1 MGYCEK
7 RITKAGQPRY
17 TAMYLD
23 VDNKYRSAGTFDL
36 KKDAKKAW
44 QKAESKAHEGQGE
57 YLVRGRMS
65 FETYVN
71 EHWKPNLTVEVKTL
85 ETYSYE
91 LHAHILGYFAERRMI
106 DIRAADIRRWLTQLK
121 QGGVS
126 AATRKYLKT
135 LLSTIFSNAVND
147 DIVPAN
153 PCLKVK
159 TEKVAKKAL
168 RIVTPEQYDKFYAA
182 LVHDIWKLLVE
193 VAIETGMRWG
203 EITELRVKDFEP
215 KQHRLRV
222 SRAVVQV
229 NRKFHPQGGRFLVKP
244 PKDHE
249 QRVLRIRE
257 GLTKRIK
264 DHIATRNLKKEDLL
278 FWYIPEAIEPGVVEP
293 APMDL
298 GRTEPN
304 EKGRTYQHGSMSAY
318 TAGRCHCEHCK
329 DAMTD
334 YRRKR
339 RASGKDQPRRQRRW
353 DTDGHI
359 PSRWFRER
367 VIRPALAAA
376 DLPVDIRM
384 HLLRHAH
391 ASWLL
396 NGGATLMDVKDR
408 LGHASILTT
417 ERYLHT
423 VDDSG
428 MAALDALERVRQGGH
443 PDVEVLG
450 SVILTG
456 LVSQEPLNQDEL
468 AKIDSQLL
476 FSYLGTFQAEMNRR
490 LIQNEM
496 KIGAAA

>member
-23 VDNKYRSAGTFDL
+23 IDNKYRSAGTYDL
-36 KKDAKKAW
+36 KKDATKAW
-44 QKAESKAHEGQGE
+44 QKAESKVHEGQGE

-71 EHWKPNLTVEVKTL
+71 EHWLPNLTVEVKTL
-85 ETYSYE
+85 ETYTYD

-121 QGGVS
+121 QSGAS
-126 AATRKYLKT
+126 AATRKHLKT

-159 TEKVAKKAL
+159 TEKVPKKKP
-168 RIVTPEQYDKFYAA
+168 RIVTPEQFDTFHSAI
-182 LVHDIWKLLVE
+182 VHNIWQLLVE

-215 KQHRLRV
+215 ERSQLRV
-222 SRAVVQV
+222 ARAVVQV
-229 NRKFHPQGGRFLVKP
+229 NPRFHPQGGRFLVKP

-249 QRVLRIRE
+249 QRTIKIRK
-257 GLTKRIK
+257 GLVKWIK
-264 DHIATRNLKKEDLL
+264 EHISKHDLQADDLL
-278 FWYIPEAIEPGVVEP
+278 FWYIPDAYEP
-293 APMDL
+293 AAVTPRPNEL

-304 EKGRTYQHGSMSAY
+304 QKGRTYLHGTMSAY
-318 TAGRCHCEHCK
+318 SAGECRCEHCRA
-329 DAMTD
+329 AMAE

-339 RASGKDQPRRQRRW
+339 RAQGKDQPRKRRQW

-359 PSRWFRER
+359 PGRWFRDKI
-367 VIRPALAAA
+367 IRPALAKAN
-376 DLPVDIRM
+376 LPLDIRM

-396 NGGATLMDVKDR
+396 EGGANLKDVAER
-408 LGHASILTT
+408 LGHASVQTT
-417 ERYLHT
+417 EGYLHT
-423 VDDSG
+423 VDASG
-428 MAALDALERVRQGGH
+428 TAALDALERVRKSGH
-443 PDVEVLG
+443 PDIEALS
-450 SVILTG
+450 SVILSG
-456 LVSQEPLNQDEL
+456 LVSQEPLNQEEL

-476 FSYLGTFQAEMNRR
+476 FSYLSTFQAEVNRR
-490 LIQNEM
+490 LIQNETN
-496 KIGAAA
+496 IGAAV